1 MPPPNALAL
10 LTGEDRNVRKSPA
23 SFCFLALIASVIA
36 TSAWSAIVIDATVAK
51 DQSKKSTSVTT
62 ASFSTTSGNELL
74 LAFVA
79 ADAASGANTTVTAIS
94 GAGLQWSLVQRT
106 NAQRGTAEI
115 WRAFSSNPLAS
126 VAVTATLSRSVSSS
140 ITVMSFTGVDASGTG
155 GSGAIGAT
163 ATANALAGAPTASLV
178 TTRDGSL
185 VLGVGNDFDNA
196 LARTPGATQ
205 TLVHQYLAPV
215 GDTY

>member
-23 SFCFLALIASVIA
+23 SFCFLALTASLVA

-115 WRAFSSNPLAS
+115 WRAFSSN
-126 VAVTATLSRSVSSS
+126 
-140 ITVMSFTGVDASGTG
+140 
-155 GSGAIGAT
+155 
-163 ATANALAGAPTASLV
+163 
-178 TTRDGSL
+178 
-185 VLGVGNDFDNA
+185 
-196 LARTPGATQ
+196 
-205 TLVHQYLAPV
+205 
-215 GDTY
+215 